1 MPVSAQVRLLIGN
14 DNEMKDA
21 WRNGFLTA
29 GAEVVLA
36 GGVGLDGGDRH
47 PEKIAHATT
56 AKIATRAMTIAAMS
70 AAFFFCSR
78 NGLNPT
84 LER

>member
-1 MPVSAQVRLLIGN
+1 MPVPAQVRLVIGN
-14 DNEMKDA
+14 DHEMKDA
-21 WRNGFLTA
+21 WRNGVLTA
-29 GAEVVLA
+29 WAEVVLA
-36 GGVGLDGGDRH
+36 CGVWLNGGDRH

-70 AAFFFCSR
+70 AAFLFCSR
-78 NGLNPT
+78 NGLKPT